1 MSLASAARAG
11 GRGAGAEN
19 AIARAPRGKKRR
31 GGAPFRATG
40 AGGGRGEDLRRDA
53 RGRAYLL
60 DMAGAEGATSLV
72 ATRFLRHF
80 AADCRL
86 LV

>member
-1 MSLASAARAG
+1 MSLACAAQAG
-11 GRGAGAEN
+11 RRGARE
-19 AIARAPRGKKRR
+19 RKKKRR
-31 GGAPFRATG
+31 GRAPFRATG
-40 AGGGRGEDLRRDA
+40 AGGGRDEDLRRDA